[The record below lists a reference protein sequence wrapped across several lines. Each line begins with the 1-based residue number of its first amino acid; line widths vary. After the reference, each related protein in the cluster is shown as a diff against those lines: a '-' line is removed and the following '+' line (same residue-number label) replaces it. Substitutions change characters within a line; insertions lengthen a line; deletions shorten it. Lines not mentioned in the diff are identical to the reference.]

1 MAMASSGNGGGGE
14 DEVKQLEAELSK
26 TLKQGERILAPT
38 RRPDGT
44 LRKPIRIRAGY
55 VPQDEVAIYQSKG
68 ALCVNVDDGGDGSGR
83 RRCNRCR
90 MCRQVTIRFWIQ
102 NLRPNLLRGTK
113 GRRRSG
119 YRWKNGYPD
128 MLIMRGQDLSCAA
141 LDKGKNS
148 DRNETSDE
156 DASQGLESV
165 EPVVSQLND
174 LAISANSAV
183 VAPPSNSTQC
193 STPSDPVPDVDK
205 KIRALKKKF
214 VWDSCYLLMSHLG
227 PKTSPRLIK
236 GLGKAQDT
244 FSQAHLKLLGTHLL
258 TSFRL
263 GKIRLA
269 EAQQQKTVEQ
279 DMKPEQ
285 LEKMAKLEGWRK
297 ELKLLEDRKAE
308 LS

>member
-68 ALCVNVDDGGDGSGR
+68 ALWKKEMQSLQDVPPGYD
-83 RRCNRCR
+83 
-90 MCRQVTIRFWIQ
+90 QV
-102 NLRPNLLRGTK
+102 LDSKPKTK
-113 GRRRSG
+113 SAKRNERKKEKR
-119 YRWKNGYPD
+119 
-128 MLIMRGQDLSCAA
+128 LQAA

-165 EPVVSQLND
+165 EPVVSELND
-174 LAISANSAV
+174 LAISANSAA

-193 STPSDPVPDVDK
+193 STPSDPVPEIDK
-205 KIRALKKKF
+205 KIRALKK
-214 VWDSCYLLMSHLG
+214 
-227 PKTSPRLIK
+227 
-236 GLGKAQDT
+236 
-244 FSQAHLKLLGTHLL
+244 
-258 TSFRL
+258 
-263 GKIRLA
+263 KIRLA

>member
-68 ALCVNVDDGGDGSGR
+68 ALWKKEMQSLQDVPPGYD
-83 RRCNRCR
+83 
-90 MCRQVTIRFWIQ
+90 QV
-102 NLRPNLLRGTK
+102 LDSKPKTK
-113 GRRRSG
+113 SAKRNERKKEKR
-119 YRWKNGYPD
+119 
-128 MLIMRGQDLSCAA
+128 LQAA

-165 EPVVSQLND
+165 EPMVSQLND

-205 KIRALKKKF
+205 KIRALKKKGTSALNPHRLPSTIHMCKCPTIRALSSEEIPPNALRWKRDPTWRGGF
-214 VWDSCYLLMSHLG
+214 SLRVDLGMSR
-227 PKTSPRLIK
+227 T
-236 GLGKAQDT
+236 GLA
-244 FSQAHLKLLGTHLL
+244 LN
-258 TSFRL
+258 
-263 GKIRLA
+263 
-269 EAQQQKTVEQ
+269 
-279 DMKPEQ
+279 
-285 LEKMAKLEGWRK
+285 
-297 ELKLLEDRKAE
+297 
-308 LS
+308 